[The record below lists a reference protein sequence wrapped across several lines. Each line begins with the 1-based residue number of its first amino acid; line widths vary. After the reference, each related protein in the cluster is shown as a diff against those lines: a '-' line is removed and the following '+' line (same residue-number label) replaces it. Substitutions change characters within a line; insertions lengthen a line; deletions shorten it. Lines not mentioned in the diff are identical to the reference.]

1 MSSVP
6 NMDEQIKKMWC
17 NYTMEYYLAL
27 NRKEILSLA
36 TMWINLGDIMLS
48 EINKSQ
54 KDKYCMIP
62 LT

>member
-1 MSSVP
+1 
-6 NMDEQIKKMWC
+6 MDEQIKKMWC